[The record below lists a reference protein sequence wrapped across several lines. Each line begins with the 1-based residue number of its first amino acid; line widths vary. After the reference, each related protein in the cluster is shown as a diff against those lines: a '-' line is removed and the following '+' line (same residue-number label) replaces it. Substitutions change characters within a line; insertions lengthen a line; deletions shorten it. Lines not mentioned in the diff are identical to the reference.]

1 MNKKFSLLFIAIIL
15 LSNLAFAQQELPI
28 GLQRLKQ
35 YEQQLA
41 SSITFLLAF
50 FAGLISMTSPCGIAL
65 LPTFFSV
72 AFKDRKKAVLMTSA
86 FSLGLLVAFTIFGL
100 IAGFLGNFFNAYKL
114 TFAVASGFILIFF
127 GILLFFNIGF
137 SIFNFKLDYKK
148 EQSFFSIA
156 VLGFFFGVGWTP
168 CVGPI
173 LVGILILAA
182 NTATVLNGTLMLIF
196 YGIGIVVPL
205 IVLAY
210 FSDKYDLA
218 NSRLLRGKEIKF
230 NLFNK
235 QIITHTYNII
245 GGILLL
251 IIGLLMVVF
260 KGTFFFQT
268 ELPKYVPWSM
278 SFWGYLNERALES
291 KVFSSTTGNILGVI
305 SALIFIIFVIWHL
318 NMSETSR
325 VSEHTQKPKVFDE
338 TEKGG
343 NNEVK

>member
-1 MNKKFSLLFIAIIL
+1 MNKKYFLILIIIIL
-15 LSNLAFAQQELPI
+15 LSTLVFAQQELPI

-86 FSLGLLVAFTIFGL
+86 FSLGLLIAFTIFGL
-100 IAGFLGNFFNAYKL
+100 IAGFLGNFFNTYKL
-114 TFAVASGFILIFF
+114 TFAVISGFILIFF

-148 EQSFFSIA
+148 EQSFFSTA
-156 VLGFFFGVGWTP
+156 MLGFFFGVGWTP

-173 LVGILILAA
+173 LVGILVLAA
-182 NTATVLNGTLMLIF
+182 NAATVLNGTLMLLF
-196 YGIGIVVPL
+196 YGIGIVAPL

-210 FSDKYDLA
+210 FSDRYDWA
-218 NSRLLRGKEIKF
+218 NSKFLRGKEITF

-235 QIITHTYNII
+235 KIITHTYNII
-245 GGILLL
+245 GGFLLL
-251 IIGLLMVVF
+251 IIGILMVIF

-268 ELPKYVPWSM
+268 ELPKLVPWSM

-291 KVFSSTTGNILGVI
+291 KIFTSTTGNVLGVVI
-305 SALIFIIFVIWHL
+305 ALLLVIFVIWYL
-318 NMSETSR
+318 N
-325 VSEHTQKPKVFDE
+325 K
-338 TEKGG
+338 TEK
-343 NNEVK
+343 

>member
-1 MNKKFSLLFIAIIL
+1 MKKNIGKLFLIFIVVVL
-15 LSNLAFAQQELPI
+15 LSNLALAQQELPI

-86 FSLGLLVAFTIFGL
+86 FSLGLLMAFTIFGL
-100 IAGFLGNFFNAYKL
+100 IAGFLGNFFNQYKL
-114 TFAVASGFILIFF
+114 TFAVVSGFILVFF
-127 GILLFFNIGF
+127 GSLLFLNIGF
-137 SIFNFKLDYKK
+137 TIFNFKLDYRK
-148 EQSFFSIA
+148 EESFFSVA
-156 VLGFFFGVGWTP
+156 ALGFFFGVGWTP

-173 LVGILILAA
+173 LVGILVLAA
-182 NTATVLNGTLMLIF
+182 NAATVINGTLMLIF
-196 YGIGIVVPL
+196 YGIGIVAPL
-205 IVLAY
+205 IILAY
-210 FSDKYDLA
+210 FSDRYDWA
-218 NSRLLRGKEIKF
+218 NSKLLRGKEIKF

-235 QIITHTYNII
+235 KIITHTYNII

-251 IIGLLMVVF
+251 IIGLLMIIF

-268 ELPKYVPWSM
+268 ELPKFIPWSM

-291 KVFSSTTGNILGVI
+291 KIFTSATGNVLGIIV
-305 SALIFIIFVIWHL
+305 ALSIVIFVVWHL
-318 NMSETSR
+318 KIR
-325 VSEHTQKPKVFDE
+325 
-338 TEKGG
+338 
-343 NNEVK
+343 EVKKN

>member
-1 MNKKFSLLFIAIIL
+1 MTKKYFLILIMVIL
-15 LSNLAFAQQELPI
+15 LSTLVFAQQELPI

-86 FSLGLLVAFTIFGL
+86 FSLGLLIAFTIFGL
-100 IAGFLGNFFNAYKL
+100 IAGFLGNFFNTYKL
-114 TFAVASGFILIFF
+114 TFAVVSGFILIFF
-127 GILLFFNIGF
+127 GILLLFNIGF
-137 SIFNFKLDYKK
+137 SIFNFKLDYSK
-148 EQSFFSIA
+148 EKSFFSIA
-156 VLGFFFGVGWTP
+156 MLGFFFGVGWTP

-173 LVGILILAA
+173 LVGILVLAA
-182 NTATVLNGTLMLIF
+182 NAATVLNGTLMLIF
-196 YGIGIVVPL
+196 YGIGIVAPL
-205 IVLAY
+205 IILAY
-210 FSDKYDLA
+210 FSDRYDWA
-218 NSRLLRGKEIKF
+218 NSKFLRGKEITF

-235 QIITHTYNII
+235 KIITHTYNII

-251 IIGLLMVVF
+251 IIGLLMIIF

-291 KVFSSTTGNILGVI
+291 KIFISTTGNILGI
-305 SALIFIIFVIWHL
+305 ALALLVVIFVVWYL
-318 NMSETSR
+318 NKS
-325 VSEHTQKPKVFDE
+325 K
-338 TEKGG
+338 
-343 NNEVK
+343 EVKNES

>member
-1 MNKKFSLLFIAIIL
+1 MNKIFFLLFIAVIL
-15 LSNLAFAQQELPI
+15 LSSFVFTQQELPI

-35 YEQQLA
+35 HQQELA

-86 FSLGLLVAFTIFGL
+86 FSLGLLIAFTIFGL
-100 IAGFLGNFFNAYKL
+100 IAGFLGNFFNTYKL
-114 TFAVASGFILIFF
+114 TFAVVSGFILIFF
-127 GILLFFNIGF
+127 GILLLLNMGF
-137 SIFNFKLDYKK
+137 TIFNFKLDYRK
-148 EQSFFSIA
+148 EESFFSVA
-156 VLGFFFGVGWTP
+156 ALGFFFGVGWTP

-173 LVGILILAA
+173 LVGILVLAA
-182 NTATVLNGTLMLIF
+182 NAATVLNGTLMLIF
-196 YGIGIVVPL
+196 YGVGIAAPL
-205 IVLAY
+205 IILAY
-210 FSDKYDLA
+210 FSDRYDWA
-218 NSRLLRGKEIKF
+218 KSKWLRGKEITF

-235 QIITHTYNII
+235 KIITHTYNII

-251 IIGLLMVVF
+251 IIGLLMVIF

-291 KVFSSTTGNILGVI
+291 KLFTSTIGNILGIVVALLVI
-305 SALIFIIFVIWHL
+305 VFVFWYL
-318 NMSETSR
+318 N
-325 VSEHTQKPKVFDE
+325 K
-338 TEKGG
+338 TEKS
-343 NNEVK
+343 E

>member
-1 MNKKFSLLFIAIIL
+1 MSSIVYA
-15 LSNLAFAQQELPI
+15 QELPI

-41 SSITFLLAF
+41 LSITFLLAF

-86 FSLGLLVAFTIFGL
+86 FSLGLLISFTLFGL

-114 TFAVASGFILIFF
+114 TLAVVSGFILVFF
-127 GILLFFNIGF
+127 AILLFFNIGF
-137 SIFNFKLDYKK
+137 SIFSFKLDYRK

-156 VLGFFFGVGWTP
+156 MLGFFFGVGWTP

-173 LVGILILAA
+173 LAGILVLAA
-182 NTATVLNGTLMLIF
+182 NSATVLNGTLMLIF
-196 YGIGIVVPL
+196 YGIGIVAPL
-205 IVLAY
+205 ILLAY
-210 FSDKYDLA
+210 FSDRYDWA
-218 NSRLLRGKEIKF
+218 NSKLFRGKEIKF
-230 NLFNK
+230 NLFSRK
-235 QIITHTYNII
+235 VITHTYNII

-251 IIGLLMVVF
+251 IIGLLMVIF

-278 SFWGYLNERALES
+278 SFWSYLNERALES
-291 KVFSSTTGNILGVI
+291 KIFASATGNILGI
-305 SALIFIIFVIWHL
+305 IAALIVVVFVIRHL
-318 NMSETSR
+318 N
-325 VSEHTQKPKVFDE
+325 KN
-338 TEKGG
+338 EKR
-343 NNEVK
+343 EL

>member
-1 MNKKFSLLFIAIIL
+1 MAIL
-15 LSNLAFAQQELPI
+15 LSTIVIAQQELPI

-50 FAGLISMTSPCGIAL
+50 FAGFISMTSPCGIAL
-65 LPTFFSV
+65 LPAFFSV

-86 FSLGLLVAFTIFGL
+86 FSLGVLIAFTIFGL
-100 IAGFLGNFFNAYKL
+100 IAGFLGNFFNTYKL
-114 TFAVASGFILIFF
+114 AFAVVSGFILIFF
-127 GILLFFNIGF
+127 GILLLLNIGF
-137 SIFNFKLDYKK
+137 AIFNFKLDYRNKK
-148 EQSFFSIA
+148 SFFSVA
-156 VLGFFFGVGWTP
+156 ALGFFFGVGWTP

-173 LVGILILAA
+173 LVGILVLAA
-182 NTATVLNGTLMLIF
+182 NSATVLNGTLMLIF

-205 IVLAY
+205 VVLAY
-210 FSDKYDLA
+210 FSDRYDWA
-218 NSRLLRGKEIKF
+218 KSKLLRGKEITF

-235 QIITHTYNII
+235 KIITHTYNII

-251 IIGLLMVVF
+251 IIGLLMVIF

-291 KVFSSTTGNILGVI
+291 
-305 SALIFIIFVIWHL
+305 IIFTSTIGNVIGIVLALLVVVFVVWHL
-318 NMSETSR
+318 KKTN
-325 VSEHTQKPKVFDE
+325 VSEENE
-338 TEKGG
+338 TK
-343 NNEVK
+343 

>member
-1 MNKKFSLLFIAIIL
+1 MIKKIL
-15 LSNLAFAQQELPI
+15 LIAVLILVLASIVFAQELPI

-72 AFKDRKKAVLMTSA
+72 AFKNRKKAILMTSA
-86 FSLGLLVAFTIFGL
+86 FSLGLLIAFTIFGL
-100 IAGFLGNFFNAYKL
+100 IAGFLGNFFNTYKL
-114 TFAVASGFILIFF
+114 TFAVVSGFILVFF
-127 GILLFFNIGF
+127 GILLFFNIGLT
-137 SIFNFKLDYKK
+137 IFNFKLDYRKG
-148 EQSFFSIA
+148 QSFFSVA

-173 LVGILILAA
+173 LVGILVLAA
-182 NTATVLNGTLMLIF
+182 NAATVLNGTLMLLF
-196 YGIGIVVPL
+196 YGIGIVAPL
-205 IVLAY
+205 ILLAY
-210 FSDKYDLA
+210 FSDKYDWA
-218 NSRLLRGKEIKF
+218 NSKLLRGKTIEF
-230 NLFNK
+230 NLFDK
-235 QIITHTYNII
+235 KIITHTYNVI

-251 IIGLLMVVF
+251 IIGLLMVLF

-291 KVFSSTTGNILGVI
+291 KIFTSTTGNILGVI
-305 SALIFIIFVIWHL
+305 IGLSIIVFVVWYL
-318 NMSETSR
+318 NKSG
-325 VSEHTQKPKVFDE
+325 
-338 TEKGG
+338 KG
-343 NNEVK
+343 

>member
-1 MNKKFSLLFIAIIL
+1 MSKKIILFIIAIALFSSI
-15 LSNLAFAQQELPI
+15 SFAQELPI

-86 FSLGLLVAFTIFGL
+86 FSIGLLIAFTIFGL
-100 IAGFLGNFFNAYKL
+100 IAGFLGNFFNTYKL
-114 TFAVASGFILIFF
+114 TFAVVSGFILIFF
-127 GILLFFNIGF
+127 GILLFFNMGF
-137 SIFNFKLDYKK
+137 TIFNFKLDYRK
-148 EQSFFSIA
+148 EESFFSVA
-156 VLGFFFGVGWTP
+156 TLGFFFGVGWTP

-173 LVGILILAA
+173 LVGILVLAA
-182 NTATVLNGTLMLIF
+182 NSATVLSGTLMLIF
-196 YGIGIVVPL
+196 YGIGIVAPL
-205 IVLAY
+205 LFLAY
-210 FSDKYDLA
+210 FSDKYDWA
-218 NSRLLRGKEIKF
+218 NSKLLRGKEITF

-235 QIITHTYNII
+235 KIITHTYNLI

-251 IIGLLMVVF
+251 IIGLLMVIF

-278 SFWGYLNERALES
+278 SFWGYLNERALELEI
-291 KVFSSTTGNILGVI
+291 FTSTIGNILGIVVI
-305 SALIFIIFVIWHL
+305 LLIVIFIVWHF
-318 NMSETSR
+318 NRT
-325 VSEHTQKPKVFDE
+325 
-338 TEKGG
+338 KGD
-343 NNEVK
+343 NKNEI